1 MKNQL
6 VMKIPFIRLLKIAG
20 IMIFSNIIFAP
31 GVKVE
36 NWNQPHLL
44 HKIESSQNKIVIFF
58 FDDFPTKSTTKSTII
73 YEEHIYRKSKILKE
87 Q

>member
-1 MKNQL
+1 MASANKLNSVKLKPPCVILKKMKNPL

-44 HKIESSQNKIVIFF
+44 HKIESSQNTIVIFF
-58 FDDFPTKSTTKSTII
+58 F
-73 YEEHIYRKSKILKE
+73 
-87 Q
+87 